1 MRGGS
6 GSACWPQLQ
15 SRTRVQAAAAVPDAP
30 VDARA
35 GSACRPRGA
44 VCLCVVAVAGA
55 RPRAGV
61 LAAAGSGAELTRRP
75 RELAKG

>member
-1 MRGGS
+1 MR
-6 GSACWPQLQ
+6 
-15 SRTRVQAAAAVPDAP
+15 AAAAVPDAREGSACRP
-30 VDARA
+30 PPPSQTRA

-61 LAAAGSGAELTRRP
+61 LAATGSGAELTRRP
-75 RELAKG
+75 REPPPPVRERMDKG